1 MALHKKKPLITSAD
15 DILEAASAFQKSRV
29 ILTAFELD
37 IFTNLTGDS
46 LTAEEIGHR
55 IGARARSTER
65 LLNALCSIGLLMKR
79 KGRFS
84 NTEASSRF
92 MVKGSPEYLSRIGH
106 LLNLY
111 RTWGT
116 LTDAVKAGRCVTA
129 REYDESSLSY
139 FIEAMHQRA
148 AKNAASL
155 VSHINLSGVKRV
167 LDVGGG
173 SGVYSMAFARAKSGL
188 QAVVLDMPVVI
199 KLAKKYIAE
208 NGMTGRVKSMKGN
221 YHTRDFGRGYDLVF
235 MSAIVHI
242 NSTDENQSLMNKAY
256 ACLNPGGRIVIQDH
270 IMEED
275 RTAPARG
282 AFFSLNMLVNTEA
295 GDTYTEQEM
304 RAWLANAGCVD
315 IRRIATG
322 MENDLIVGGRPV

>member
-1 MALHKKKPLITSAD
+1 MAVRKKKQLITRAD
-15 DILEAASAFQKSRV
+15 EILEAASAFQKSRV
-29 ILTAFELD
+29 ILTAFEMD
-37 IFTNLTGDS
+37 IFTNTAGDS
-46 LTAEEIGHR
+46 LTAEEIGLR

-65 LLNALCSIGLLMKR
+65 LLNALCGIGLLRKR

-84 NTEASSRF
+84 NTRASSRF
-92 MVKGSPEYLSRIGH
+92 LVKGSPEYLSRIGH

-116 LTDAVKAGRCVTA
+116 LTDAVKTGRCVTA

-139 FIEAMHQRA
+139 FIEAMHHRA
-148 AKNAASL
+148 AKNAALL
-155 VSHINLSGVKRV
+155 VSHIDLSGVKRL

-173 SGVYSMAFARAKSGL
+173 SGVYAMAFVRAKSGL
-188 QAVVLDMPVVI
+188 QAVVLDLPAVI
-199 KLAKKYIAE
+199 KLTKRYAAE
-208 NGMTGRVKSMKGN
+208 NGMTGRVKTMKGN

-235 MSAIVHI
+235 MSAIIHI
-242 NSTDENQSLMNKAY
+242 NSPVENQHLINKAY
-256 ACLNPGGRIVIQDH
+256 GCLNPGGRIVIQDH

-304 RAWLANAGCVD
+304 RAWLTDAGCVD
-315 IRRIATG
+315 ITRIATG
-322 MENDLIVGGRPV
+322 MENDLIVGKRPV